1 MSCMHLSY
9 DSRGSTVRL
18 QYWIAEAYD
27 MPFLNTGLSNLK
39 ICNRYHNTSN
49 VINLPPL
56 AERRLPRESY
66 DKCMHDIRFCNVYF

>member
-39 ICNRYHNTSN
+39 TLTVYKHSIDSHGLQTFDRLSRSTSN
-49 VINLPPL
+49 
-56 AERRLPRESY
+56 
-66 DKCMHDIRFCNVYF
+66 